1 MKMLFLLLTALLF
14 STVGYGQLSGKF
26 PGAVAGYKPV
36 GKPDCM
42 SMNMPGQGPMNS
54 CSQTYSNGKLTLSVE
69 LTEYPKGNPM
79 LANGGFSAT
88 DEGRGRA
95 AQVNEEKITLNGLTG
110 YATYDPKTKFADVS
124 LHKADKLIISVSG
137 QGQLNCDAVKAVA
150 SAIK

>member
-1 MKMLFLLLTALLF
+1 MKSLLLLLTAWLVSGLCF
-14 STVGYGQLSGKF
+14 GQLAGKF

-54 CSQTYSNGKLTLSVE
+54 CSQTYSNGKLSLSVE
-69 LTEYPKGNPM
+69 ITEYPKGNPM

-95 AQVNEEKITLNGLTG
+95 AQVSEEKISLNGLTG

-124 LHKADKLIISVSG
+124 LHRADRLQVAVSG
-137 QGQLNCDAVKAVA
+137 QGQPNLNAVKAVA
-150 SAIK
+150 AAIK